1 MQLIRFSDMEK
12 KSAFITIIGRPNVG
26 KSSLMNKI
34 LGQKVAIVSNKP
46 QTTRTKIM
54 GIQTKNET
62 QLVFIDTPGFH
73 KPKNELDRNMNKAV
87 GDGMSDVDAAI
98 LVVEAVTPFKS
109 DDNTLTHAEIEL
121 IKELG
126 RRKIPAVLVINKID
140 LLPNKEKLLEII
152 TSYLNYFPFETV
164 VPLSAKTGD
173 GIEALLKELNRFA
186 KPSPHYFAQDDVTDQ
201 PEKVMV
207 AEMIR
212 EKLLRSLDKEVPH
225 GIAID
230 LERFVERD
238 TAAGEPIVEIEATVI
253 CEKDSHK
260 GIIIGKNGATLKK
273 IGMLARRDIENFFG
287 IRANLKLWVKV
298 KEDWRNRQGLIHTFG
313 LD

>member
-1 MQLIRFSDMEK
+1 MNE

-26 KSSLMNKI
+26 KSSLMNRI
-34 LGQKVAIVSNKP
+34 LGQKVAIVSDKP

-54 GIQTKNET
+54 GIHTDGAE

-73 KPKNELDRNMNKAV
+73 RPRNMLDRNMNKAV
-87 GDGMSDVDAAI
+87 GDGMADVDAAV
-98 LVVEAVTPFKS
+98 LVVEAAPKFK
-109 DDNTLTHAEIEL
+109 LEGELPPAETEL
-121 IKELG
+121 IKELKK
-126 RRKIPAVLVINKID
+126 RKLPAVLVINKID
-140 LLPNKEKLLEII
+140 MLEKKEALLSLI
-152 TSYLNYFPFETV
+152 TAYTSEFEFETV

-173 GIEALLKELNRFA
+173 GVDILLNELKKYS
-186 KPSPHYFAQDDVTDQ
+186 KPSPHYFGEDDVTDQ
-201 PEKVMV
+201 PERVMV

-225 GIAID
+225 GIAVD
-230 LERFVERD
+230 LERFAERD
-238 TAAGEPIVEIEATVI
+238 TAAGEPILEVEATII

-260 GIIIGKNGATLKK
+260 GIIIGKGGAMLKK
-273 IGMLARRDIENFFG
+273 IGTLARRDIEEFFG
-287 IRANLKLWVKV
+287 IRASVKLWVKV

>member
-1 MQLIRFSDMEK
+1 MEQ

-26 KSSLMNKI
+26 KSSLMNRI

-46 QTTRTKIM
+46 QTTRTRIM
-54 GIQTKNET
+54 GIHTKAET

-73 KPKNELDRNMNKAV
+73 KPKNELDKNMNKAV
-87 GDGMSDVDAAI
+87 GEGMADVDAAV
-98 LVVEAVTPFKS
+98 LVIEAVTAFKME
-109 DDNTLTHAEIEL
+109 DGAIPPAESEL
-121 IKELG
+121 LNELKK
-126 RRKIPAVLVINKID
+126 RKLKALLVINKID
-140 LLPNKEKLLEII
+140 LLPEKEKLLTII
-152 TSYLNYFPFETV
+152 TTYCEHFDFEAV
-164 VPLSAKTGD
+164 VPVSAKTGD
-173 GIEALLKELNRFA
+173 GIDGLFSELNKFS
-186 KPSPHYFAQDDVTDQ
+186 KPSPHYFADDDVTDQ

-225 GIAID
+225 GIAVD

-238 TAAGEPIVEIEATVI
+238 TASGEPIVEVEATII

-260 GIIIGKNGATLKK
+260 GIIIGKNGAMLKK
-273 IGMLARRDIENFFG
+273 IGMLARKDIEVFFG
-287 IRANLKLWVKV
+287 IRANVKLWVKV